1 MMDCRAPLLFRK
13 SLEEISASLIVTGDW
28 APIRAFAPV
37 MVEQPEAIYGNLL
50 PTLRSADMRIVNVEA
65 PLSGGT
71 PAVKSGAVFH
81 GEAEHLAALT
91 AVPFEVAT
99 LANNHTFDSGI
110 EGFLKTRALIDAAGI
125 RTLGAGCSESEAS
138 AFLPLELNGIR
149 IALFNLS
156 EGEDETTAV
165 GDKAGVHGWQPE
177 KVAETIRMERGNFA
191 LIIVIAHCGLEYIP
205 FPPPYVYEAFQCL
218 ADAGADV
225 VIGHHPHVPQGMC
238 IRNQVP
244 LCFSL
249 GNFAFYQET
258 DLKYRKLGYMLK
270 IGAGH
275 SGLVSLEVIPYSIN
289 AGGLALLEGARCDEF
304 VRLFQELSLPL
315 ADADGVL
322 DAWHGF
328 LAYYG
333 EQGYFQE
340 VNRILQE
347 WEKSP
352 GKGAAMLR
360 NRILTLQHYWH
371 WYDGLNRIVDGSIR
385 NAKAEYIAFA
395 QRYFTEK
402 RS

>member
-1 MMDCRAPLLFRK
+1 MTDLLFRK
-13 SLEEISASLIVTGDW
+13 SSEEIAASLIVAGDW
-28 APIRAFAPV
+28 APIRAFAPI
-37 MVEQPEAIYGNLL
+37 MAGEPEAIYGDLL
-50 PTLRSADMRIVNVEA
+50 SILRSADLRVVNVEA

-71 PAVKSGAVFH
+71 PAVKSGTVFH

-110 EGFLKTRALIDAAGI
+110 EGFLKTRALMDAAGI

-138 AFLPLELNGIR
+138 AFLPLEVNGIR

-156 EGEDETTAV
+156 EGEDETAAV

-177 KVAETIRMERGNFA
+177 KVAETIRRERGNFA

-270 IGAGH
+270 VGAGH

-315 ADADGVL
+315 ASADGVL

-371 WYDGLNRIVDGSIR
+371 WHDGLNRIVDGSIR

-402 RS
+402 RP

>member
-1 MMDCRAPLLFRK
+1 MTDLLFRK
-13 SLEEISASLIVTGDW
+13 SSEEIAASLIVAGDW
-28 APIRAFAPV
+28 APIRAFAPI
-37 MVEQPEAIYGNLL
+37 MAGEPEAIYGDLL
-50 PTLRSADMRIVNVEA
+50 PILRSADLRVVNVEA

-110 EGFLKTRALIDAAGI
+110 EGFLKTRTLLDAAGI

-138 AFLPLELNGIR
+138 AFLPLEVNGIR

-156 EGEDETTAV
+156 EGEDETAAV

-177 KVAETIRMERGNFA
+177 KMAETIRRERGNFA

-218 ADAGADV
+218 ADAGADM

-289 AGGLALLEGARCDEF
+289 ADGLALLEGARCDEF
-304 VRLFQELSLPL
+304 ARLFQELSLPL
-315 ADADGVL
+315 ASADGVL

-333 EQGYFQE
+333 ERGYFQE
-340 VNRILQE
+340 VGRILQE

-360 NRILTLQHYWH
+360 NRLLTLQHYWH
-371 WYDGLNRIVDGSIR
+371 WHDGLNRIVDGSIC

-402 RS
+402 RP

>member
-1 MMDCRAPLLFRK
+1 MTDLLFRK
-13 SLEEISASLIVTGDW
+13 SSEEIAASLIVAGDW
-28 APIRAFAPV
+28 APIRAFAPI
-37 MVEQPEAIYGNLL
+37 MAGEPEAIYGNLL
-50 PTLRSADMRIVNVEA
+50 PILRSADLRVVNVEA

-71 PAVKSGAVFH
+71 PAVKSGTVFH

-110 EGFLKTRALIDAAGI
+110 EGFLKTRALMDAAGI

>member
-1 MMDCRAPLLFRK
+1 MADCRAPLLFRK
-13 SLEEISASLIVTGDW
+13 SVEEPAATLIVAGDW
-28 APIRAFAPV
+28 APIRVFAPV
-37 MVEQPEAIYGNLL
+37 MAEEPAAIYGDLL
-50 PTLRSADMRIVNVEA
+50 PILRSADLRIVNVEA

-71 PAVKSGAVFH
+71 AAVKSGAVFH

-99 LANNHTFDSGI
+99 LANNHTFDSGM
-110 EGFLKTRALIDAAGI
+110 EGFLKTRSLLGAAGI
-125 RTLGAGCSESEAS
+125 RTLGAGGSEQDAS

-156 EGEDETTAV
+156 EGEDETAAA
-165 GDKAGVHGWQPE
+165 GDRAGVHGWQPE
-177 KVAETIRMERGNFA
+177 KVAETIREERGNFD

-205 FPPPYVYEAFQCL
+205 FPPPYNVEAFHRF
-218 ADAGADV
+218 ADAGADLV
-225 VIGHHPHVPQGMC
+225 VGHHPHVPQGMC
-238 IRNQVP
+238 LRNQVP

-270 IGAGH
+270 VGAGRN
-275 SGLVSLEVIPYSIN
+275 GLVNLEVIPYAIN
-289 AGGLALLEGARCDEF
+289 AGGLALLQGTQRDEF
-304 VRLFQELSLPL
+304 ARLFQELSLPL
-315 ADADGVL
+315 ASESGVL

-340 VNRILQE
+340 VGRILQE
-347 WEKSP
+347 WEKAP

-360 NRILTLQHYWH
+360 NRLLTLQHYWH
-371 WYDGLNRIVDGSIR
+371 WRDGLNRIVDGSIR

-395 QRYFTEK
+395 QKYFTEK

>member
-1 MMDCRAPLLFRK
+1 
-13 SLEEISASLIVTGDW
+13 
-28 APIRAFAPV
+28 
-37 MVEQPEAIYGNLL
+37 
-50 PTLRSADMRIVNVEA
+50 
-65 PLSGGT
+65 SGGT
-71 PAVKSGAVFH
+71 PAVKSGTVFH

-110 EGFLKTRALIDAAGI
+110 EGFLKTRALMDAAGI

-138 AFLPLELNGIR
+138 AFLPLEVNGIR

-156 EGEDETTAV
+156 EGEDETAAV

-177 KVAETIRMERGNFA
+177 KVAETIRRERGNFA

-270 IGAGH
+270 VGAGH

-315 ADADGVL
+315 ASADGVL

-402 RS
+402 RP

>member
-13 SLEEISASLIVTGDW
+13 SSEEITASLIVAGDW
-28 APIRAFAPV
+28 APIRAFAPI
-37 MVEQPEAIYGNLL
+37 MAEKPEAIYGDLL
-50 PTLRSADMRIVNVEA
+50 PILRSADLRVVNVEA

-99 LANNHTFDSGI
+99 LANNHTFDSGF
-110 EGFLKTRALIDAAGI
+110 EGFLKTRALMDVAGI
-125 RTLGAGCSESEAS
+125 RMLGAGCSESEAS
-138 AFLPLELNGIR
+138 AFLPLEVNGIR

-156 EGEDETTAV
+156 EGEDETAAV

-177 KVAETIRMERGNFA
+177 KMAETIRRERGNFA

-205 FPPPYVYEAFQCL
+205 FPPPYVYEAFQQL

-258 DLKYRKLGYMLK
+258 ELKYRKLGYMLK
-270 IGAGH
+270 IDAGH
-275 SGLVSLEVIPYSIN
+275 SGLVSLEVIPYAIN
-289 AGGLALLEGARCDEF
+289 ADGLALLEGARCDEF
-304 VRLFQELSLPL
+304 ARLFQELSLPL
-315 ADADGVL
+315 VSAGGVL

-340 VNRILQE
+340 VGRILQE

-360 NRILTLQHYWH
+360 NRLLTLQHYWH
-371 WYDGLNRIVDGSIR
+371 WHDGLNRIVDGSIC

-402 RS
+402 RP

>member
-1 MMDCRAPLLFRK
+1 MTDLLFRK
-13 SLEEISASLIVTGDW
+13 SSEEIAASLIVAGDW
-28 APIRAFAPV
+28 APIRAFAPI
-37 MVEQPEAIYGNLL
+37 MAGEPEAIYGDLL
-50 PTLRSADMRIVNVEA
+50 SILRSADLRVVNVEA

-71 PAVKSGAVFH
+71 PAVKSGTVFH

-110 EGFLKTRALIDAAGI
+110 EGFLKTRTLLDAAGI
-125 RTLGAGCSESEAS
+125 RTLGAGCSEAEAS
-138 AFLPLELNGIR
+138 AFLPLEVNGIR

-156 EGEDETTAV
+156 EGEDETAAL

-177 KVAETIRMERGNFA
+177 KIVETIRRERGNFA

-205 FPPPYVYEAFQCL
+205 FPPPYVYEAFQCF

-270 IGAGH
+270 IAAGR
-275 SGLVSLEVIPYSIN
+275 SGLVSLEVIPYAIH
-289 AGGLALLEGARCDEF
+289 AGGLALLEGAQLDEF
-304 VRLFQELSLPL
+304 ARLFQELSLPL
-315 ADADGVL
+315 AGADGVL

-333 EQGYFQE
+333 ELGYFQE
-340 VNRILQE
+340 LGRILQE

-360 NRILTLQHYWH
+360 NRLLTLQHYWH
-371 WYDGLNRIVDGSIR
+371 WHDGLNRIVDGSIC

-402 RS
+402 GL

>member
-1 MMDCRAPLLFRK
+1 MTDLLFRK
-13 SLEEISASLIVTGDW
+13 SSEEIAASLIVAGDW
-28 APIRAFAPV
+28 APIRAFAPI
-37 MVEQPEAIYGNLL
+37 MAGEPEAIYGDLL
-50 PTLRSADMRIVNVEA
+50 SILRSADLRVVNVEA

-71 PAVKSGAVFH
+71 PAVKSGTVFH

-110 EGFLKTRALIDAAGI
+110 EGFLKTRALMDAAGI

-138 AFLPLELNGIR
+138 AFLPLEVNGIR

-156 EGEDETTAV
+156 EGEDETAAV

-177 KVAETIRMERGNFA
+177 KVAETIRRERGNFA

-270 IGAGH
+270 VGAGH

-371 WYDGLNRIVDGSIR
+371 WHDGLNRIVDGSIR

-402 RS
+402 RP

>member
-1 MMDCRAPLLFRK
+1 MGRKSLLFRK
-13 SLEEISASLIVTGDW
+13 SSDEIAATLVVAGDW

-37 MVEQPEAIYGNLL
+37 MSEQPEAIYGDLL
-50 PTLRSADMRIVNVEA
+50 PILRSADLRIVNVEA
-65 PLSGGT
+65 PLSGGV

-99 LANNHTFDSGI
+99 LANNHTFDSGA
-110 EGFLKTRALIDAAGI
+110 EGFQKTRALLEASGI
-125 RTLGAGCSESEAS
+125 RTIGAGCSELEAS

-149 IALFNLS
+149 IALLNLS
-156 EGEDETTAV
+156 EGEDETSAA
-165 GDKAGVHGWQPE
+165 GAKAGVHGWQPE
-177 KVAETIRMERGNFA
+177 RVAETIRRERSHFD
-191 LIIVIAHCGLEYIP
+191 LIIVIAHCGLDYIP
-205 FPPPYVYEAFQCL
+205 FPPPYVYEAFQRF
-218 ADAGADV
+218 AEAGADLV
-225 VIGHHPHVPQGMC
+225 VGHHPHVPQGMC

-258 DLKYRKLGYMLK
+258 DLKYRKLGYLLK
-270 IGAGH
+270 IGAGR
-275 SGLVSLEVIPYSIN
+275 SGLVSLEVIPYAIN
-289 AGGLALLEGARCDEF
+289 AGGLALLDGAQLDEF
-304 VRLFQELSLPL
+304 ARLFQELSLPL
-315 ADADGVL
+315 SGASGVL

-340 VNRILQE
+340 VGRILRE
-347 WEKSP
+347 WEKAP

-360 NRILTLQHYWH
+360 NRLLTLQHFWH
-371 WYDGLNRIVDGSIR
+371 WHDGLNRIVDGSIC

>member
-1 MMDCRAPLLFRK
+1 MDYRAPLLFRK
-13 SLEEISASLIVTGDW
+13 SSEEIVASLIVAGDW
-28 APIRAFAPV
+28 APIRIFAPV
-37 MVEQPEAIYGNLL
+37 MAGQPEAIYGDLL
-50 PTLRSADMRIVNVEA
+50 PILRSTDLRVVNVEA
-65 PLSGGT
+65 PLSDGT
-71 PAVKSGAVFH
+71 PALKSGTVFH

-110 EGFLKTRALIDAAGI
+110 EGFLKTRTLLDAAGI
-125 RTLGAGCSESEAS
+125 RTLGAGCSEAEAS
-138 AFLPLELNGIR
+138 AFLPLEVNGIR

-156 EGEDETTAV
+156 EGEDETAAL

-177 KVAETIRMERGNFA
+177 KIVETIRRERGNFA

-205 FPPPYVYEAFQCL
+205 FPPPYVYEAFQCF

-270 IGAGH
+270 IAAGR
-275 SGLVSLEVIPYSIN
+275 SGLVSLEVIPYAIH
-289 AGGLALLEGARCDEF
+289 AGGLALLEGAQLDEF
-304 VRLFQELSLPL
+304 ARLFQELSLPL
-315 ADADGVL
+315 AGADGVL

-333 EQGYFQE
+333 ELGYFQE
-340 VNRILQE
+340 LGRILQE

-360 NRILTLQHYWH
+360 NRLLTLQHYWH
-371 WYDGLNRIVDGSIR
+371 WHDGLNRIVDGSIC

-402 RS
+402 GL